1 MKKVSALFITGFI
14 LLLGGCFQPDES
26 ADLILHNAK
35 VLTVDNNFSVA
46 EAVAIK
52 GDRILAVGSNDYVL
66 SHAGATTRKVDMA
79 GNTLMPGSC

>member
-14 LLLGGCFQPDES
+14 LLLGGCFQSDES

-52 GDRILAVGSNDYVL
+52 GDQIKNIKPLATIVG
-66 SHAGATTRKVDMA
+66 GKVVS
-79 GNTLMPGSC
+79 GSL

>member
-14 LLLGGCFQPDES
+14 LLLGGCFQSDEN

-52 GDRILAVGSNDYVL
+52 GDQIKNIKPLATIVG
-66 SHAGATTRKVDMA
+66 GKVVS
-79 GNTLMPGSC
+79 GSL